1 MSCITRMDAIVEAA
15 CETKRVRPIVQSTL
29 YRIEKGI
36 DARAIGYALGAWAFC
51 NFPEHLNDRELQD
64 AVMEVTLAAKLS
76 PKESNFLWQRG
87 RAYLLALESVRD
99 VELGSSESDA
109 VGYLWDCHRELYEE
123 VMGRIEFINPGLEL
137 AMREERRKAFY
148 RSSDCHWG
156 DES

>member
-1 MSCITRMDAIVEAA
+1 MSCMDRIATEC
-15 CETKRVRPIVQSTL
+15 CEVQLRRPIVALTL
-29 YRIEKGI
+29 WRFEIGI
-36 DARAIGYALGAWAFC
+36 DRTACGYALGAWAFC
-51 NFPEHLNDRELQD
+51 NFPEHLNDHELQD

-123 VMGRIEFINPGLEL
+123 VMGRIACINPGLAL
-137 AMREERRKAFY
+137 AMFDERRKAFL
-148 RSSDCHWG
+148 RNSDQHWS
-156 DES
+156 ES

>member
-1 MSCITRMDAIVEAA
+1 MVEAA
-15 CETKRVRPIVQSTL
+15 VEAKALRPIVISTL
-29 YRIEKGI
+29 FRIEKGI

-51 NFPEHLNDRELQD
+51 CFPEHQRDRELQD

-87 RAYLLALESVRD
+87 QAYLLALESVRD

-123 VMGRIEFINPGLEL
+123 VMGRIAFINPGLEL
-137 AMREERRKAFY
+137 AMREERRKAFL
-148 RSSDCHWG
+148 RNSDQHWS
-156 DES
+156 ES